1 MTFDD
6 VIEEHRQA
14 LGASSVHVSLG
25 LEATPES
32 LRAVLAELNAKGEI
46 YGSFSDAERRAAEV
60 HRLRG
65 LIDEI
70 SKTAAN
76 SDLAP
81 EARLRQI
88 LDMTDMIPDVDLEL
102 DIEFMTKAR
111 QN

>member
-14 LGASSVHVSLG
+14 MGASSIHVSLG
-25 LEATPES
+25 PEATPEG
-32 LRAVLAELNAKGEI
+32 LQAVLAGLKAKGEL
-46 YGSFSDAERRAAEV
+46 YGSFSEAERRAAEV

-70 SKTAAN
+70 SKTARN
-76 SDLAP
+76 PDFAP

-88 LDMTDMIPDVDLEL
+88 IDMTDMIPDVDLEL
-102 DIEFMTKAR
+102 DIEFMTQAR
-111 QN
+111 QG